1 MAQEVANLEVQS
13 GTYPLKDATARNQI
27 QNVITDT
34 ANKLTNKASAR
45 VWNVVTDGGADPTG
59 STSAQAVFDQ
69 ILTMLNSYDYVYIPK
84 GTYNLSKL
92 FVCTEKVICDAQ
104 SADENPNSMIL
115 KYTPINYGS
124 PSMTLYKQ
132 TEKPSDGNSFQGWCF
147 EQDGDPYTAK
157 VYAVNRN
164 SSTGVVTLK
173 WYDNFLNNTTAQTE
187 AWGHGNSLTWMP
199 TLRSN
204 NGDYVYLVCP
214 INGNNLLTYDA
225 YNNVTNTVIVN
236 GVNSQINIA
245 NKIGRTGHIV
255 VQTEDNNIYICQMTG
270 TSTAP
275 SFTAVRS
282 FPMSR
287 PSGGTITG
295 CNGIAYYKGNI
306 YMGWSD
312 QDAAYDYN
320 RNWIQ
325 IWDLYG
331 NLKAEYMLNS
341 SYEARE
347 IEGFNVIGNRI
358 YMLEYGNNSVFT
370 DYNSWSIWY
379 IEPEKTGLQQDKTE
393 IGFAGILGEQRL
405 YVAQNGNYWGNGTK
419 LEPFNY
425 LQYAIS
431 YASAFQPVHIYGIS
445 LDVASYSGD
454 IHIKNRSH
462 YLKITGVQFKGKI
475 TVENCANVQFENC
488 EFRYSGDYQITIDVS
503 NVDFSGCYAFM
514 TEGQSGNGWIRA
526 VGNSNIELHNGCK
539 VQARN
544 AASLSRGAKFSF
556 GTDTT
561 GVLYN
566 CIYNE
571 GSISVGN
578 VSKITHTYKSTVS
591 NGGLDGIIE

>member
-34 ANKLTNKASAR
+34 TNKLANKASAR

-59 STSAQAVFDQ
+59 SASAQAVFDQ

-147 EQDGDPYTAK
+147 EQDGNPYTAS
-157 VYAVNRN
+157 VLAVNRN
-164 SSTGVVTLK
+164 ASTSATVLK
-173 WYDNFLNNTTAQTE
+173 RYDKLLNVASTITVPWQ
-187 AWGHGNSLTWMP
+187 HGNSLTYIP
-199 TLRSN
+199 TLRSSDRN
-204 NGDYVYLVCP
+204 YVYMVCP
-214 INGNNLLTYDA
+214 INSNNLIMYD
-225 YNNVTNTVIVN
+225 NQSNTSNTVYVSGIT
-236 GVNSQINIA
+236 SHINIA
-245 NKIGRTGHIV
+245 NKIGNTNNIV
-255 VQTEDNNIYICQMTG
+255 IQTEDNHIHICQGAGTGLQTSYKSVYSFAMT
-270 TSTAP
+270 
-275 SFTAVRS
+275 
-282 FPMSR
+282 R
-287 PSGGTITG
+287 PSGGSITG

-312 QDAAYDYN
+312 QDSAYDYN

-325 IWDLYG
+325 IFDLYG
-331 NLKAEYMLNS
+331 HLKAEYMLNS

-347 IEGFNVIGNRI
+347 IEGFNVMGDRI

-393 IGFAGILGEQRL
+393 IGFNGILGEQRL
-405 YVAQNGNYWGNGTK
+405 YTWVNNTEWGDGTQK
-419 LEPFNY
+419 DPIKN
-425 LQYAIS
+425 LQFAIS
-431 YASAFQPVHIYGIS
+431 YASSFQPVHIYGQN
-445 LDVASYSGD
+445 LGASYYD
-454 IHIKNRSH
+454 TEIHIKNRAH
-462 YLKITGVQFKGKI
+462 YLKISNVKFNNRVTI
-475 TVENCANVQFENC
+475 ENCSNVQFENC
-488 EFRYSGDYQITIDVS
+488 AFEFTGDYQITIDGS
-503 NVDFSGCYAFM
+503 NVDFVGCVVTM
-514 TEGQSGNGWIRA
+514 TGGQSGNGWIRA
-526 VGNSNIELHNGCK
+526 VGNSNVELHGGCSIT
-539 VQARN
+539 ARN

-556 GTDTT
+556 GTGTT

-571 GSISVGN
+571 GSISLGN
-578 VSKITHTYKSTVS
+578 VSTIKHTYKSTVS

>member
-34 ANKLTNKASAR
+34 TNKLANKASAR

-59 STSAQAVFDQ
+59 SASAQAVFNQ
-69 ILTMLNSYDYVYIPK
+69 IPTILNSYDYVYIPK
-84 GTYNLSKL
+84 GTYNLTTI
-92 FVCTEKVICDAQ
+92 FVCSEKVICDAQ
-104 SADENPNSMIL
+104 SADENANSKIL

-132 TEKPSDGNSFQGWCF
+132 TEKPSDGYSFQGWSF
-147 EQDGDPYTAK
+147 ARDENPYSSSII
-157 VYAVNRN
+157 AVNRKTD
-164 SSTGVVTLK
+164 STVLNV
-173 WYDNFLNNTTAQTE
+173 YDNFMNNIGSSEQPLQ
-187 AWGHGNSLTWMP
+187 HGNSFTYMGAIEANL
-199 TLRSN
+199 
-204 NGDYVYLVCP
+204 YLSCP
-214 INGNNLLTYDA
+214 INGNQLQFYKWGT
-225 YNNVTNTVIVN
+225 NVITTTTVN
-236 GVNSQINIA
+236 GITSQINIA
-245 NKIGRTGHIV
+245 NKIGNTPNIV
-255 VQTEDNNIYICQMTG
+255 IQTEDNYIHICQATVNG
-270 TSTAP
+270 QSST
-275 SFTAVRS
+275 FTKVYS

-287 PSGGTITG
+287 PSGGAITG

-347 IEGFNVIGNRI
+347 IEGFNVMGNRI

-393 IGFAGILGEQRL
+393 LGFAGILGEQRI
-405 YVAQNGNYWGNGTK
+405 YVAQRGLYWGNGTQ

-431 YASAFQPVHIYGIS
+431 YASAFQPAHIYGIS
-445 LDVASYSGD
+445 LDDASYTGD
-454 IHIKNRSH
+454 IHIKNRSQ
-462 YLKITGVQFKGKI
+462 YLKITQVQFKGKV

-488 EFRYSGDYQITIDVS
+488 EFRYSGDYQITIDAS
-503 NVDFSGCYAFM
+503 NVDFSGCHVFM

-526 VGNSNIELHNGCK
+526 VGNSNVELHGGCK

-571 GSISVGN
+571 GSISLGN